1 MKNIFLLYKVIPDKN
16 KIFFWTILILT
27 FGKSVFDLIGL
38 GSLVPLIYAIFD
50 QESLIS
56 NKYLVFLNLSQY
68 SELKIIYYS
77 TAFIFLIFLIKN
89 IYIFFYNY
97 LLVSFLN
104 SVFNN
109 LSKKIF
115 SNSLDLF
122 DGSSYEYNSS
132 ELVKVIY
139 QEINAYS
146 STLLNNIFTICTD
159 LVFIFLLLGIL
170 SFQKDGLLLLFILPL
185 FLLGYIYYN
194 YFKKYTKAIGA
205 KRLEYDTH
213 RLKGL
218 KDTFDLLKIIKVLK
232 KTDNFKYYVER
243 YTYKSAE
250 QGKRFVIISRLLSV
264 IIEMSIISVFC
275 ISIYFFSNNIEQFKS
290 LLPLIVLILFSSIKF
305 MPMLSR
311 LTLAFQKLKF
321 HENLIKK
328 LDSLSHKSILK
339 KFENKKDIEFNN
351 QIEFQKVSF
360 FYAQEN
366 DNKMI
371 FDNLNIKI
379 EKNQCIGIIG
389 PSGSGKSTLL
399 EIFCGLLETS
409 SGSIYYDGKEL
420 NQAQARFST
429 SYVSQ
434 DTRILNTT
442 LKKNITLNFKNVDRE
457 FNEAKYKNAIE
468 KSNVS
473 NFINQ
478 LNNKDDTLLGDLGS
492 SISGGQRQRIGIA
505 RAIYHDAEILIL
517 DEFTSSL
524 DEKNEKSILQD
535 VKLIKNFK
543 TIIMST
549 HKKDILTICDRV
561 YKIDQKNLKIL

>member
-1 MKNIFLLYKVIPDKN
+1 MRKEKDSMGEVSVPDDSYYGAQTQRAKENFNISGKPIP
-16 KIFFWTILILT
+16 T
-27 FGKSVFDLIGL
+27 
-38 GSLVPLIYAIFD
+38 P
-50 QESLIS
+50 
-56 NKYLVFLNLSQY
+56 
-68 SELKIIYYS
+68 IIK
-77 TAFIFLIFLIKN
+77 A
-89 IYIFFYNY
+89 
-97 LLVSFLN
+97 
-104 SVFNN
+104 
-109 LSKKIF
+109 
-115 SNSLDLF
+115 
-122 DGSSYEYNSS
+122 
-132 ELVKVIY
+132 
-139 QEINAYS
+139 
-146 STLLNNIFTICTD
+146 
-159 LVFIFLLLGIL
+159 
-170 SFQKDGLLLLFILPL
+170 
-185 FLLGYIYYN
+185 LGYI
-194 YFKKYTKAIGA
+194 KKSAAIINNQLYKDRITDAIRDSILKASDEIIDGKLKSQFIVDVFQTGSGTSSNMNINEVIANRANEIMGSEIGSKSPVHPNDHVNFGQSSNDVFPTSISVA
-205 KRLEYDTH
+205 VAMETREN
-213 RLKGL
+213 
-218 KDTFDLLKIIKVLK
+218 LLPALNELK
-232 KTDNFKYYVER
+232 KN
-243 YTYKSAE
+243 
-250 QGKRFVIISRLLSV
+250 
-264 IIEMSIISVFC
+264 
-275 ISIYFFSNNIEQFKS
+275 
-290 LLPLIVLILFSSIKF
+290 
-305 MPMLSR
+305 
-311 LTLAFQKLKF
+311 
-321 HENLIKK
+321 

-360 FYAQEN
+360 FYTQEN

-517 DEFTSSL
+517 DEFTNSL
-524 DEKNEKSILQD
+524 DEKTEKSILHD
-535 VKLIKNFK
+535 IKLLKKFK

-561 YKIDQKNLKIL
+561 YKIDQKNLKTL